1 MMFEHWTAIELDTW
15 FLKVNLY
22 ITTTA
27 GLGWTV
33 VFLQCKYTL
42 NFHSSGGKIDF
53 PFSPSGPGT
62 PLNPS
67 RPGLPGNPLCPFS
80 PILLESRP
88 GLPFY

>member
-1 MMFEHWTAIELDTW
+1 MSCF
-15 FLKVNLY
+15 FLENEKSICALNNF
-22 ITTTA
+22 TA
-27 GLGWTV
+27 GLSWAGV
-33 VFLQCKYTL
+33 SVLYKYTL

-88 GLPFY
+88 GLPFN